1 MSRSTLSYVATAV
14 PTHRLSLREYL
25 DLDLTDEHGN
35 PCSTELVRG
44 VVVVNPAP
52 RPLHETVRFE
62 LGAMLLP
69 VVPAGF
75 RVSTSDWIV
84 DADEPATVRV
94 PDLAVVRAT
103 EMQEKRLTEAPL
115 LVVEIVSE
123 RSSVERDLVA
133 KHAEYAAAG
142 CEHYWAVL
150 PSRPELIRFQLDRA
164 TGTYVEV
171 GRHTGRRRVR
181 VTEPFAVTID
191 LRRLTA

>member
-1 MSRSTLSYVATAV
+1 MSGSTLSHVATPV

-52 RPLHETVRFE
+52 RPVHEFVKFS
-62 LGAMLLP
+62 LGAMIVPALP
-69 VVPAGF
+69 VGLCVA
-75 RVSTSDWIV
+75 TSDWIV

-94 PDLAVVRAT
+94 PDLAVVRMR
-103 EMQEKRLTEAPL
+103 ELHEKRLTEPPL
-115 LVVEIVSE
+115 LAVEIVSE

-142 CEHYWAVL
+142 CAHYWCVL
-150 PSRPELIRFQLDRA
+150 PSRPELIRYRLEQGA
-164 TGTYVEV
+164 YVEV

-181 VTEPFAVTID
+181 VTDPFPVTID
-191 LRRLTA
+191 LARLTV